1 MKRVGAPVRSLLL
14 GIIILAIFSLAGA
27 PVFADELGELKAQ
40 VEQSKSS
47 PERISALM
55 EMLSQGQSMHREG
68 HRQGDMGKLLT
79 SLRILDELKAEIA
92 PWIYEFRPPDAS

>member
-1 MKRVGAPVRSLLL
+1 MKTLLL
-14 GIIILAIFSLAGA
+14 ASACVVVIAGPALACRGSAEYPEIATQL
-27 PVFADELGELKAQ
+27 
-40 VEQSKSS
+40 EQSKNST
-47 PERISALM
+47 ERISGLTNI
-55 EMLSQGQSMHREG
+55 LSQCQKMHQEG